1 MVERK
6 STATRSEVPL
16 KDGPGASG
24 ASKSTVHER
33 ASASVIRNAA
43 NRAGSRSHA
52 SAIESDASAED
63 SSLSGG
69 RAGISGSRAG
79 ASKSR
84 TVAKISRSA
93 DSISAEIV
101 EEKPATPIDAA
112 ALLRG
117 DSLLFLVAAICATA
131 FTLTEL
137 LTGHFRELGAGMI
150 SLILCAGLSW
160 AAFAWRSRKLGGLW
174 TAAIAISALNTM
186 LPDVTR
192 IPGPLM
198 LSAILLVLVWS
209 GMLLRPRW
217 NLALAVYVLAALLGF
232 GGEIV
237 LAASQM
243 STDGQF
249 ALPVLMT
256 FMAIPLGLGATLQ
269 VRQRGAEASVKA
281 SITQLERQ
289 REELQKRL
297 QGKIS
302 ELEQSREQLF
312 EAQKL
317 KTVGTMA
324 SGLAHELNNI
334 LTPIRGHAELIAE
347 GSATTE
353 QSRRYGQRILDSAA
367 AAAQITGAL
376 LTYTRQGTFQPVR
389 SNLRQLLQSQ
399 ILPVTSKSLPGNVR
413 LKVELARNVSVD
425 VDRVLFQ
432 QAVTNLVYNA
442 SDAMP
447 EGGEIT
453 IGLSTSSQPPHRG
466 DEDDSDASNDDGIQ
480 RSAVITVADTG
491 TGIDEEHID
500 QIFDPFFTTKPVGSG
515 SGLGLAMVMGT
526 VTRHHGRI
534 TVESVL
540 GEGTTFTIYL
550 PLAPAEEKEAH
561 KPWPVLRGESKGPV
575 VVVLTEDQDALDE
588 FEELLEATEC
598 SPICTSD
605 AKAATPLL
613 TEMGDKVELL
623 ILDLEIEAVDA
634 SRLFRTVRELFPE
647 MPVIL
652 LSNQPT
658 KAAIQRLISA
668 GPTRSV
674 RKPMDGRLFS
684 ALLTDLLQPDSG
696 YVRDFTPVPIT
707 PGADVSGPHPRA
719 G

>member
-1 MVERK
+1 MPTSDKLTRPPAPEKPSRSGSRPHASAVETDAPSNEASSSAR
-6 STATRSEVPL
+6 
-16 KDGPGASG
+16 SG
-24 ASKSTVHER
+24 AS
-33 ASASVIRNAA
+33 A
-43 NRAGSRSHA
+43 
-52 SAIESDASAED
+52 
-63 SSLSGG
+63 
-69 RAGISGSRAG
+69 
-79 ASKSR
+79 SR
-84 TVAKISRSA
+84 TVAKISRSG
-93 DSISAEIV
+93 DSLDAEV
-101 EEKPATPIDAA
+101 VAESVTPTIDAA
-112 ALLRG
+112 MLLRG
-117 DSLLFLVAAICATA
+117 NSLLFLVAAICASA
-131 FTLTEL
+131 FTVTEL
-137 LTGHFRELGAGMI
+137 LTGHFRVLGMGFAWLTAC
-150 SLILCAGLSW
+150 SVLSW
-160 AAFAWRSRKLGGLW
+160 AAFALWERGYAALW
-174 TAAIAISALNTM
+174 TAAVAIAALNTL
-186 LPDVTR
+186 LPDVQTV
-192 IPGPLM
+192 PGPLM
-198 LSAILLVLVWS
+198 LSAILVVLVWS
-209 GMLLRPRW
+209 GMLLEPRW
-217 NLALAVYVLAALLGF
+217 NLLLAAYTMLALWVFGGEFVLAA
-232 GGEIV
+232 E
-237 LAASQM
+237 QM
-243 STDGQF
+243 TDPGKF
-249 ALPVLMT
+249 AVPVLLT
-256 FMAIPLGLGATLQ
+256 FLALPLGLGVILH
-269 VRQRGAEASVKA
+269 VRQRGAEASINA

-367 AAAQITGAL
+367 AAAQITTAL

-399 ILPVTSKSLPGNVR
+399 ILPVMSKSLPGNVR
-413 LKVELARNVSVD
+413 LKIELARNVSVD

-432 QAVTNLVYNA
+432 QAIVNLLLNA
-442 SDAMP
+442 VDAMP

-453 IGLSTSSQPPHRG
+453 IGLSTSSQAPHGSDDDEEDADEG
-466 DEDDSDASNDDGIQ
+466 DDQ
-480 RSAVITVADTG
+480 RSAVITVSDTG

-500 QIFDPFFTTKPVGSG
+500 QIFDPFFTTKAVGSG

-534 TVESVL
+534 TVESVI
-540 GEGTTFTIYL
+540 GEGTNFTIYL
-550 PLAPAEEKEAH
+550 PLAPAEEKDAH

-613 TEMGDKVELL
+613 TEMGDKVDLL
-623 ILDLEIEAVDA
+623 ILDLEIEALDA

-652 LSNQPT
+652 LSDQPT
-658 KAAIQRLISA
+658 QGAIQRLISA

-719 G
+719 GMS